1 MAKTDSVAASSF
13 CHRLWTSNNNLNHRR
28 TAILFNELH
37 SSDDGLPFTQWISPD
52 APGHNL
58 WDLPADRN
66 KLVDD
71 EASALMFI
79 QRFVT
84 RIWQGVVSDLEKVID
99 ECSKHII
106 FAEQMAFYQL
116 DVDKLESVAHN
127 TWRDMMTWHI
137 LEKLITAQRK
147 SVSETR
153 AHIRSLLQVLKL
165 KDAEREDSLLQIIEA
180 LTALEKTVAEDF
192 RSRGQSITDLVYN
205 LINVRNAQAAQR
217 SADAAQQES
226 RDLGRIT
233 WITFIFLPLIAVSG
247 IFGMNVDVLITKP
260 PSIRWYFAAVVPFS
274 ALILAAAFLTTK
286 LNKRMRE
293 SQSNR
298 KPSTGTSVMPQS
310 RL

>member
-1 MAKTDSVAASSF
+1 MRRTSAIALVVKMAKTDSVAASSF

-192 RSRGQSITDLVYN
+192 RSRGQSITDLVCQY
-205 LINVRNAQAAQR
+205 L
-217 SADAAQQES
+217 
-226 RDLGRIT
+226 
-233 WITFIFLPLIAVSG
+233 
-247 IFGMNVDVLITKP
+247 
-260 PSIRWYFAAVVPFS
+260 
-274 ALILAAAFLTTK
+274 
-286 LNKRMRE
+286 
-293 SQSNR
+293 
-298 KPSTGTSVMPQS
+298 
-310 RL
+310 